1 VKTPLCKLPVVE
13 KSRGDTLVDGPN
25 PVVRAQ
31 QLLGFESPEPEEILE
46 YTVTDPASLDFVPP
60 PHWRPKFGRRVSVQS
75 VERRA
80 KRRKRYSMRPA
91 MPRQAGST
99 RSITFMPSSR
109 LGPPEK
115 RALWIVGQRSS
126 ALRSGPNLTGGRPLP
141 AWSPA
146 SRYYKFRSGWLVG
159 PSDLTRLY
167 RCICRSAFLSS
178 SPVIGRGS
186 SVSLRSSCR
195 RLIVSA
201 WRLANRRGTSCSSWG
216 PSRQQPCQAIL
227 LSACPW
233 QRTVPR
239 TVVKD
244 ITFLSAQRQSRTSV
258 PLDFLQLCICSN
270 LFRVYNVR
278 SRLHGFASTART
290 FP

>member
-1 VKTPLCKLPVVE
+1 
-13 KSRGDTLVDGPN
+13 
-25 PVVRAQ
+25 
-31 QLLGFESPEPEEILE
+31 
-46 YTVTDPASLDFVPP
+46 
-60 PHWRPKFGRRVSVQS
+60 
-75 VERRA
+75 
-80 KRRKRYSMRPA
+80 

-99 RSITFMPSSR
+99 RSITFMPSSS

-126 ALRSGPNLTGGRPLP
+126 ALCSGPSLTGGRPLP

-146 SRYYKFRSGWLVG
+146 SRYHKLCSGWLVG
-159 PSDLTRLY
+159 VQQARSNKPASASDQMVQLGPSLGPSDLLRLY
-167 RCICRSAFLSS
+167 CCICRSAFSSS

-201 WRLANRRGTSCSSWG
+201 WRLANRRGTSCSSWR

-244 ITFLSAQRQSRTSV
+244 ITFVSAQRQSRTSSRNSRAC
-258 PLDFLQLCICSN
+258 PLMSFSFEFVQTFFGSTTCALVCMGSLQPPVRIHKDFDVLKLASRTAG
-270 LFRVYNVR
+270 LVAR
-278 SRLHGFASTART
+278 SK
-290 FP
+290 